1 MEPTW
6 TGSILATTLGIIS
19 KLTRLKTNF
28 HPRNEQ
34 NKKDFTALVQE
45 MSEAFKAQNLLF
57 SVALSANILT
67 AQKLYDVPAI
77 SEAVDWINIK
87 YDYDYHETII
97 K

>member
-1 MEPTW
+1 
-6 TGSILATTLGIIS
+6 
-19 KLTRLKTNF
+19 
-28 HPRNEQ
+28 
-34 NKKDFTALVQE
+34 